1 MKEKFLLQQT
11 SGITIIALII
21 TIIIMLILASVTI
34 QFGVGEVQRAK
45 LEDIKTTMLLIKGR
59 AQIAA
64 DKESFGESYDNT
76 GMVKLE
82 DATGYD
88 LSLLQSTLG
97 ELADTSGLYIWEQT
111 AMDNNNIDVEIT
123 TEDFFVIDYLTGEVY
138 YSLGYTY
145 EGNTYYSLTRNAK
158 HIGEIINERKR
169 RRKNKN
175 IKRI

>member
-1 MKEKFLLQQT
+1 MKEKNVLKQT
-11 SGITIIALII
+11 KGITIVALII
-21 TIIIMLILASVTI
+21 TIIIMLILATVSI
-34 QFGVGEVQRAK
+34 EYGKGEIQRAK

-59 AQIAA
+59 AQIVA

-76 GMVKLE
+76 GMVKLA
-82 DATGYD
+82 DASGYD
-88 LSLLQSTLG
+88 LSLLQPTLN
-97 ELADTSGLYIWEQT
+97 ELADTSNLYIWEQT

-158 HIGEIINERKR
+158 HIGEINERKR
-169 RRKNKN
+169 RRKTKN